1 MGTAPLASVTELAD
15 WLGEPIEADS
25 VDAKRAGMVLNYAS
39 VLVREHA
46 GQEWDDDALL
56 AGGLPE
62 KVRMVTLQVAARGY
76 SNPDSWGNERLDDWG
91 GGGRPIEELGMYLTA
106 TEKAILAAFRP
117 SQARGLGIV
126 RLSRDA
132 EVDGLTGYVPSAG
145 GPPIPWY

>member
-1 MGTAPLASVTELAD
+1 MSAAPLASVTELAD
-15 WLGEPIEADS
+15 WLGEPIEPYS
-25 VDAKRAGMVLNYAS
+25 VDGQRAGMVLSYAS
-39 VLVREHA
+39 MLVRDHSGRDWADE
-46 GQEWDDDALL
+46 L
-56 AGGLPE
+56 AAEALPE

-106 TEKAILAAFRP
+106 TEKAILAGLRP

-126 RLSRDA
+126 RLSRDV

-145 GPPIPWY
+145 GPPVPWY

>member
-1 MGTAPLASVTELAD
+1 MGTAPLASVTDLAD
-15 WLGEPIEADS
+15 WLGEPIEAYS
-25 VDAKRAGMVLNYAS
+25 VDEKRAEMVLNYAS
-39 VLVREHA
+39 VLVREHT
-46 GQEWDDDALL
+46 GQEWADDSLP

-106 TEKAILAAFRP
+106 TEKAILGSFRP
-117 SQARGLGIV
+117 RTASGLGVV
-126 RLSRDA
+126 RLSRDKD
-132 EVDGLTGYVPSAG
+132 VTGLTGYVPTVD

>member
-1 MGTAPLASVTELAD
+1 MSTAPLASVTELAD

-39 VLVREHA
+39 VLVREHT
-46 GQEWDDDALL
+46 GQEWADDALL
-56 AGGLPE
+56 AGGIPE

-91 GGGRPIEELGMYLTA
+91 AGGRPIEELGMYLTA
-106 TEKAILAAFRP
+106 TEKAILAGFRP

-126 RLSRDA
+126 RLSRDV
-132 EVDGLTGYVPSAG
+132 EVDGLTGHVPSAG
-145 GPPIPWY
+145 GPPVPWY

>member
-1 MGTAPLASVTELAD
+1 MRTAPLASVTELAD
-15 WLGEPIEADS
+15 WLGEPIEAAS

-39 VLVREHA
+39 VLVREHT
-46 GQEWDDDALL
+46 GQEWADDSLP

-106 TEKAILAAFRP
+106 TEKAILAGFRP

-126 RLSRDA
+126 RLSRDV